1 MKRTI
6 SAYKKV
12 GKNRYRETYGLYFE
26 DFEVGD
32 VFEHRPGRTI
42 TEVDNIWQ
50 SLICMNTHPL
60 HIDAVYASKTEWKK
74 PLVSSLVTLAIVG
87 GMSLNSTS
95 AKGVANLGWDKIR
108 LTAPVFVGDTIYA
121 ESKVL
126 SKRMSRSRKTQGI
139 VTMETRGLKADG
151 TVFMTYERSFL
162 VPLRKHSVDLDA
174 NY

>member
-26 DFEVGD
+26 DFEEGD
-32 VFEHRPGRTI
+32 IFEHRPGRTI

-50 SLICMNTHPL
+50 SLINLNTHPL
-60 HIDAVYASKTEWKK
+60 HIDNVYASKTEWKK
-74 PLVSSLVTLAIVG
+74 PLVSSLVTLSIVG

-95 AKGVANLGWDKIR
+95 AKAVANLGWEKIR

-162 VPLRKHSVDLDA
+162 VPQRKHSVDIDA

>member
-12 GKNRYRETYGLYFE
+12 GKNRYRETYGLYYE
-26 DFEVGD
+26 DFEEGD
-32 VFEHRPGRTI
+32 IFEHRPGRTI

-121 ESKVL
+121 ESRVL

-162 VPLRKHSVDLDA
+162 VPLRKHSVDIDA

>member
-12 GKNRYRETYGLYFE
+12 GKNRYRETYGLYYE
-26 DFEVGD
+26 DFEEGD
-32 VFEHRPGRTI
+32 IFEHRPGRTI
-42 TEVDNIWQ
+42 TEVDNLWQ

-95 AKGVANLGWDKIR
+95 AKGVANLGWDRVR
-108 LTAPVFVGDTIYA
+108 LTAPVFVGDTLYA
-121 ESKVL
+121 ESRVL

-162 VPLRKHSVDLDA
+162 VPLRKHGVDIDA

>member
-1 MKRTI
+1 MKRMA

-26 DFEVGD
+26 DFEIGD

-126 SKRMSRSRKTQGI
+126 AKRMSRSRKTQGI

-162 VPLRKHSVDLDA
+162 VPLRKHSVDIDA

>member
-26 DFEVGD
+26 DFEEGD
-32 VFEHRPGRTI
+32 IFEHRPGRTI

-50 SLICMNTHPL
+50 SLINLNTHPL
-60 HIDAVYASKTEWKK
+60 HIDNVYASKTEWKK
-74 PLVSSLVTLAIVG
+74 PLVSSLVTLGIVG

-95 AKGVANLGWDKIR
+95 AKAVANLGWEKIR

-121 ESKVL
+121 ESTVL

-139 VTMETRGLKADG
+139 VTMETRGVKADG

-162 VPLRKHSVDLDA
+162 VPLRKHSVDIDA

>member
-12 GKNRYRETYGLYFE
+12 GKNRYRETHGLYYE

-32 VFEHRPGRTI
+32 IFEHRPGRTI

-87 GMSLNSTS
+87 GISLQSTS

-121 ESKVL
+121 ESQVL

-139 VTMETRGLKADG
+139 VTMETRGVKEDG

-162 VPLRKHSVDLDA
+162 VPLRKHSVDIDA